1 MQSEIAI
8 KNKDKNKC
16 EVFSIEVNFGFY
28 SSQGLIPIISICLSP
43 SLPFTFPK
51 YSQGL

>member
-16 EVFSIEVNFGFY
+16 EVFSIEVNFGCFY

-51 YSQGL
+51 Y